1 MLAAA
6 ESALNR
12 YLAEYADGVDAHA
25 LPGHVEK
32 LAALAMKLQA
42 GADTEPSPRASDL
55 DKRKAE
61 AEKLRSALDAKAK
74 SA

>member
-1 MLAAA
+1 MTRYLEVIALD
-6 ESALNR
+6 EVPDSLVLPSALKS
-12 YLAEYADGVDAHA
+12 LVETA
-25 LPGHVEK
+25 L
-32 LAALAMKLQA
+32 KLQA